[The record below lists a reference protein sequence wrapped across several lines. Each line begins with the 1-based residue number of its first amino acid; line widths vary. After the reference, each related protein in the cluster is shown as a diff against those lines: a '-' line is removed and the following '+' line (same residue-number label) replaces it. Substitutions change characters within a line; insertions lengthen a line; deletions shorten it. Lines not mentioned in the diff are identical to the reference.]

1 MRVTLRGLV
10 VMTLVLLLSSAA
22 LARGIHSIVE
32 SASGKPW
39 SGKLDQGETVRIDI
53 NANGIDF
60 ARSVKTSTALVEA
73 KLVGKKNG
81 AQNFVGGLPM
91 GQITIELKAAQNA
104 PVGRQTITVVV
115 GANPF
120 YDLLKDSE
128 ESFAVQ
134 VQPRGTGPAPV
145 VSISKEQRDAVLFVA
160 NLASPKTPSYEQ
172 SFYEFVTFAAE
183 SLGRSFLV
191 PNYRMVHVVK
201 GKDATLAALTAKLN
215 AAASSQAVKAVDLI
229 FVTHGLNEQ
238 VEFADVT
245 RSIDDVKQAIVAALS
260 ASDRAKLRVVF
271 STACFG
277 ATHRDGWIAS
287 GFRVASGS
295 KGVYADSGT
304 SFPAFL
310 TAWSTG
316 QSFSA
321 AVKAANDSDQLRLQ
335 DKEAVSVMKSFG
347 TPDKF
352 LNDVDSV
359 RVVKGNGEL
368 TVNMMQ

>member
-1 MRVTLRGLV
+1 MRVTLRSLV
-10 VMTLVLLLSSAA
+10 ALTLILVASSSA

-32 SASGKPW
+32 SASGRAW
-39 SGKLDQGETVRIDI
+39 DGKVDQGETLRIDI

-60 ARSVKTSTALVEA
+60 AKSVKSSTALVEA
-73 KLVGKKNG
+73 KLVGRKNG
-81 AQNFVGGLPM
+81 AQNLVGGLPM
-91 GQITIELKAAQNA
+91 GQITVELKAAQNA
-104 PVGRQTITVVV
+104 PVGRHTITVVV
-115 GANPF
+115 GPNPF

-160 NLASPKTPSYEQ
+160 NLASPNTPSYEQ

-191 PNYRMVHVVK
+191 PNYRAVHVVK

-215 AAASSQAVKAVDLI
+215 AAASNQAVKAVDLI
-229 FVTHGLNEQ
+229 FVTHGLNEK
-238 VEFADVT
+238 VEFADT
-245 RSIDDVKQAIVAALS
+245 IRSIEDVKQAILAALS
-260 ASDRAKLRVVF
+260 TSDRAKLRVVF

-277 ATHRDGWIAS
+277 ATHRDGWLAS
-287 GFRVASGS
+287 GFKAASGS

-310 TAWSTG
+310 TVWSTG
-316 QSFSA
+316 QSFST
-321 AVKAANDSDQLRLQ
+321 AVKAANDSDPLRLQ

-352 LNDVDSV
+352 VNDVDSV
-359 RVVKGNGEL
+359 RVLKGNGDL
-368 TVNMMQ
+368 NIGLMQ